1 MKKLV
6 LRKVTIVKEVPT
18 VDVSWLFPK
27 PHGKSAKKGKAKKQ
41 PKKTLAQK
49 IAAQEDDKR
58 RAKWRVKDNATGD
71 TIGSFDSPVQAKRF
85 CIKNDYDFG
94 LYA

>member
-27 PHGKSAKKGKAKKQ
+27 SHGNTAKKSKAKKQ

-49 IAAQEDDKR
+49 IADQEDNKR
-58 RAKWRVKDNATGD
+58 RVKWRVKDNTTGD
-71 TIGSFDSPVQAKRF
+71 IIGSFDSPVQAKRF

-94 LYA
+94 LYC

>member
-6 LRKVTIVKEVPT
+6 YRKVTIVKEVPT
-18 VDVSWLFPK
+18 VNVSWLFPK
-27 PHGKSAKKGKAKKQ
+27 SHGVTKKGRKAKKH

-49 IAAQEDDKR
+49 IADQEDNKR
-58 RAKWRVKDNATGD
+58 RVKWRVKDKATGD
-71 TIGSFDSPVQAKRF
+71 IIGSFDSPVQAKRF

-94 LYA
+94 LY